1 MTEIL
6 KKKKGTSNLISLQQ
20 GSKYPL
26 WKPEYGSDGAEYV
39 FFGDPPRYLSPISY
53 FAALNF
59 SIEIKRKFI
68 YIRSFPYL
76 ENVDT
81 IIILV

>member
-1 MTEIL
+1 MTEIWE
-6 KKKKGTSNLISLQQ
+6 KKGTSDLISLQQ

-39 FFGDPPRYLSPISY
+39 FLGDPPRYLSPISY

-59 SIEIKRKFI
+59 AIEIKRKFI
-68 YIRSFPYL
+68 YIRSFPHL
-76 ENVDT
+76 EKADT
-81 IIILV
+81 IIILA

>member
-6 KKKKGTSNLISLQQ
+6 KKKGTSNLISLQQ

-59 SIEIKRKFI
+59 SIEIKCKFI

-81 IIILV
+81 IIILA